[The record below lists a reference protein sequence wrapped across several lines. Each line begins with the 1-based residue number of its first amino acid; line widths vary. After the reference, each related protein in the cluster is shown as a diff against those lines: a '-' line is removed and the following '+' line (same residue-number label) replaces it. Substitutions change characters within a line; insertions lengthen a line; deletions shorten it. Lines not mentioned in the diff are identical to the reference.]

1 MINHI
6 LTAIQVSSILILL
19 TIIPFY
25 IVSKKNHKNFLE
37 LILNNFTRGIF
48 WLLVISF
55 VLLLIKA
62 YNAVTLFSVYFLI
75 IIVIGVINRNG
86 IIPKFKN
93 IKFKENIFVFLFLL
107 LIILGASYI
116 MFYMPFNYADYGGG
130 DSFENTYRARVMES
144 NTLFKGYLA
153 PGYFLF
159 LAALH
164 KFSNLFGDSVF
175 NFYNITRFIGPIL
188 GIFFL
193 IAIYAVSRKIIKNP
207 YLALIPT
214 SILGLITTSH
224 LPLLSEFS
232 KIFHLTFDQLIIS
245 LEQNLAL
252 VFMIIA
258 LYYAIAII
266 LEKND
271 GYKLLLFQALTII
284 FMTHLLIFGIVA
296 LMLFA
301 LVLAGFIHK
310 TISFKKAVKISIIS
324 FFALIPEIVY
334 NALIFLSKTLD
345 PSLKRNLILLKI
357 TPLTSLIRSYSHV
370 LFIVT
375 ISVFSLYRRKREE
388 KKYVTFILIFSILL
402 MPLAIFYAPY
412 RLWPFFA
419 IITALAL
426 GVFVKDILNLQ
437 IFDKLRKFKYHLAIT
452 ILGFLVILSLAF
464 PLTPITRDNTLF
476 PSTINEGFVKAT
488 LKIYENYPLE
498 ESTFYAGKTLYYE
511 GISLV
516 GLDTDWR
523 DLEAITSTNPNNYAT
538 KAKYEFVYID
548 KELNPILEIW
558 LPKVRPEY
566 GNYEEIQKR
575 AKNWIKNYENAK
587 VVYEDEKFIAYII
600 S

>member
-6 LTAIQVSSILILL
+6 LTVIQVFGILILL

-25 IVSKKNHKNFLE
+25 IVSKKNHKSFLE
-37 LILNNFTRGIF
+37 LIFNNFTRGIF

-62 YNAVTLFSVYFLI
+62 YNTVTLFSVYFLI
-75 IIVIGVINRNG
+75 IIIVGVINRKQ

-93 IKFKENIFVFLFLL
+93 IKFKENILVFLFLL
-107 LIILGASYI
+107 LIISGASYI

-164 KFSNLFGDSVF
+164 KFSNFFGDSVF

-193 IAIYAVSRKIIKNP
+193 IAIYAVSRKIIKDP

-245 LEQNLAL
+245 FEQNLAF
-252 VFMIIA
+252 VFMIIV

-266 LEKND
+266 LEKNNW
-271 GYKLLLFQALTII
+271 YNLLLFQALTIV
-284 FMTHLLIFGIVA
+284 FMTHLLIFGIA
-296 LMLFA
+296 TLMLLA

-324 FFALIPEIVY
+324 FFALIPEIIH

-357 TPLTSLIRSYSHV
+357 TPFTSLIRSYSHV
-370 LFIVT
+370 LLIVA
-375 ISVFSLYRRKREE
+375 ISVFSLYRREKEE

-402 MPLAIFYAPY
+402 MPLATFYAPY

-419 IITALAL
+419 IITALIL
-426 GVFVKDILNLQ
+426 GIFVKDILNLQ
-437 IFDKLRKFKYHLAIT
+437 IFDKLRKFKHHLTIT
-452 ILGFLVILSLAF
+452 ILGFLVILSLVF
-464 PLTPITRDNTLF
+464 PLTPITREDTLF
-476 PSTINEGFVKAT
+476 PSSINEGFVKAT
-488 LKIYENYPLE
+488 LKIYENYPLG

-516 GLDTDWR
+516 GLDTDWK
-523 DLEAITSTNPNNYAT
+523 DLGAITSTNPKDYVP
-538 KAKYEFVYID
+538 KAKYEFIYID

-566 GNYEEIQKR
+566 GDYEEIQKK
-575 AKNWIKNYENAK
+575 AKAWIKNHEKAE

>member
-6 LTAIQVSSILILL
+6 LTVIQVFGILILL

-25 IVSKKNHKNFLE
+25 IVSKKNHKSFLE
-37 LILNNFTRGIF
+37 LIFNNFTRGIF

-62 YNAVTLFSVYFLI
+62 YNTVTLFSVYFLI
-75 IIVIGVINRNG
+75 IIIVGVINRKR

-93 IKFKENIFVFLFLL
+93 IKFKENTIVFLFLL

-164 KFSNLFGDSVF
+164 NFSSLFGDSVF

-245 LEQNLAL
+245 FEQNLAL

-258 LYYAIAII
+258 LYYAITII

-271 GYKLLLFQALTII
+271 GYKLLLFQALTIV
-284 FMTHLLIFGIVA
+284 FMTHLLIFGIA
-296 LMLFA
+296 TLMLFA
-301 LVLAGFIHK
+301 LVIAGFIHK

-324 FFALIPEIVY
+324 FFALIPEVIH

-370 LFIVT
+370 LLIVA
-375 ISVFSLYRRKREE
+375 ISVFSLYRREKEE

-419 IITALAL
+419 IITALTL
-426 GVFVKDILNLQ
+426 GIFIKDILNLQ
-437 IFDKLRKFKYHLAIT
+437 IFDKLRKFKYHLTIT
-452 ILGFLVILSLAF
+452 VLVFLVILLLAF
-464 PLTPITRDNTLF
+464 PLTPITREDTLF
-476 PSTINEGFVKAT
+476 PSTINEGFVKST
-488 LKIYENYPLE
+488 LKIYENYPLD

-516 GLDTDWR
+516 GLDTDWK
-523 DLEAITSTNPNNYAT
+523 DLEAITSANP
-538 KAKYEFVYID
+538 
-548 KELNPILEIW
+548 
-558 LPKVRPEY
+558 
-566 GNYEEIQKR
+566 
-575 AKNWIKNYENAK
+575 KN
-587 VVYEDEKFIAYII
+587 
-600 S
+600 